1 VLLGLV
7 GFAKQSPGNTGR
19 NDCLNTKP
27 VWLAGHD
34 WCSLQV
40 RFSQGLNHT
49 MSREERSLGYKE
61 RSGRARKAFLQLH
74 IPLEYV
80 WVGVQGDH
88 LEELNR

>member
-1 VLLGLV
+1 
-7 GFAKQSPGNTGR
+7 
-19 NDCLNTKP
+19 
-27 VWLAGHD
+27 
-34 WCSLQV
+34 
-40 RFSQGLNHT
+40 